1 MRLIGFIKP
10 FSTKIQKAG
19 RIRGMAYGSIPLEKR
34 LRENI
39 KSYKLEN
46 LYDLEKV
53 QKLFRDLGEA
63 FGMELLLT
71 QRHGETAV
79 AVGDFSDFEPDVET
93 EPGRKIRVAERTI
106 GHLYVKLSSPE
117 AGQKIEAVLD
127 DLAELYSFLGEKQY
141 RFRETAI
148 YADELE
154 EALEKDRYQAKHG
167 EHVDA
172 LTGLLNK
179 TYFDGRLKL
188 LKETGTAPDALICV
202 NINDWKFVNSNYGDE
217 ESDRLIKTVADILK
231 MEAKPDYLIGR
242 VDGDVFYI
250 VIEVPE
256 DGEALDYCRRIK
268 EACLAFEDSVLAP
281 SVAIGMV
288 TRLSVEEDF
297 AEGFSE
303 AEYEMFR
310 DKFDEKNSPGYRERL
325 EKGLVK

>member
-1 MRLIGFIKP
+1 
-10 FSTKIQKAG
+10 
-19 RIRGMAYGSIPLEKR
+19 MAYGSIPLEKR

-288 TRLSVEEDF
+288 IRLSVEEDF

-325 EKGLVK
+325 KKGLAK